1 MANAA
6 LLGLKL
12 RLFDLLMP
20 LDALA
25 FSHGQTEILDP
36 GWLHVPPN
44 NKMLSSCQGPIYPGE
59 FRPDLHLDCPRSG
72 SYPFARKVLA
82 WTPRIAPGIFPTSVA
97 KGTLA
102 CLAPWQAAD
111 QTIATCLDP
120 AHGRWR

>member
-1 MANAA
+1 VANAA

-20 LDALA
+20 LGALA
-25 FSHGQTEILDP
+25 FCHGQTEILDP

-72 SYPFARKVLA
+72 SYRFARG
-82 WTPRIAPGIFPTSVA
+82 R
-97 KGTLA
+97 
-102 CLAPWQAAD
+102 
-111 QTIATCLDP
+111 P
-120 AHGRWR
+120 A